1 MVGCEGVPFA
11 GLHLGDLLLHFQD
24 VMRLMKMSLWLAGL
38 LLRLVS
44 KSEVVRYPRQLEVD
58 PERGGHDVLR

>member
-1 MVGCEGVPFA
+1 
-11 GLHLGDLLLHFQD
+11 
-24 VMRLMKMSLWLAGL
+24 MRLMKMSQWLGGL

-44 KSEVVRYPRQLEVD
+44 RSEVVRYPRQLKVD